1 MARRKDMN
9 PLYVTGACSMV
20 QQKMKIHDIL
30 RREKKKTAD
39 YNKPISQ
46 YKAERKAEA
55 ERRVQRDRERRQD
68 QLSNNRSLT
77 KVKADASG
85 SYGFYPG

>member
-30 RREKKKTAD
+30 RHEKKKTAE
-39 YNKPISQ
+39 YSKPISQ
-46 YKAERKAEA
+46 YRAERKAEA
-55 ERRVQRDRERRQD
+55 ERRAQRDRERCQG
-68 QLSNNRSLT
+68 QFGNNRSLA
-77 KVKADASG
+77 KVKADAG
-85 SYGFYPG
+85 DSYGFYPG